1 MGLVAVVAC
10 GRVVPCW
17 PPLPVCD
24 GVVMSC
30 KPRGGV
36 HGSKAAASF
45 DAASMMANDASLVM
59 LSCMAVVER
68 RAEAEV
74 GPVDAGAGLAQ
85 ASGVGNGQ
93 TSACSRSFGVK
104 CNV

>member
-1 MGLVAVVAC
+1 
-10 GRVVPCW
+10 
-17 PPLPVCD
+17 
-24 GVVMSC
+24 
-30 KPRGGV
+30 V

-74 GPVDAGAGLAQ
+74 GPVDAGKGYMHVGLPR
-85 ASGVGNGQ
+85 
-93 TSACSRSFGVK
+93 TPLK
-104 CNV
+104 